1 MEENMAVISE
11 AKNFIFIFIGLNL
24 SMQNLSIYYTWK
36 NLRNQYKNN
45 KPKIIAS
52 TGNGEFKLPG
62 GSYSL
67 SDIQD
72 YIECIIKQN

>member
-1 MEENMAVISE
+1 M
-11 AKNFIFIFIGLNL
+11 
-24 SMQNLSIYYTWK
+24 
-36 NLRNQYKNN
+36 
-45 KPKIIAS
+45 IAS